1 MADGDMELLEQMRRR
16 RSGWGEED
24 FDRLYRRFA
33 SGRSLDPERHTVST
47 SIPSS
52 PTYAPPLGG
61 IAP

>member
-24 FDRLYRRFA
+24 FEDSIVALA
-33 SGRSLDPERHTVST
+33 SGRSLAPERHTASM

-52 PTYAPPLGG
+52 PIYAPPLGG
-61 IAP
+61 IAL